1 MPGTHCGARQGSEAC
16 LLPLESQL
24 PWPYEMD
31 ELSNDR
37 APGRKRTTR
46 KPQPKKGQAEK
57 ARPVVHKEEH
67 ARPDQPLTRGA
78 RSRMAT
84 RNKLIEAAHVLMA
97 EKGFDLVTIEEIT
110 KGADVGFGSFYN
122 HFESKDDIA
131 RAVFAQR
138 AAEIALITDEI
149 SARETDKAVAISC
162 IQKMFL
168 TRAVQDPVWARFI
181 IRTQDSRRQMN
192 ETFVTRASNDIR
204 IGVEQKRF
212 TVAHVETAAD
222 ITIAGLISAM
232 TRILA
237 GGPGSQI
244 TAETVECMMRLYGI
258 DAPEAR
264 RLAELPLP
272 DYVSSFF

>member
-1 MPGTHCGARQGSEAC
+1 
-16 LLPLESQL
+16 
-24 PWPYEMD
+24 MD
-31 ELSNDR
+31 ELNNDR

-46 KPQPKKGQAEK
+46 KSQPKKVASEK
-57 ARPVVHKEEH
+57 ARPVVRNEEH
-67 ARPDQPLTRGA
+67 TRSDQPLTRGA

-84 RNKLIEAAHVLMA
+84 RNKLIEAAHALMA

-110 KGADVGFGSFYN
+110 KSADVGFGSFYN

-149 SARETDKAVAISC
+149 SAREPDKAVAISC

-168 TRAVQDPVWARFI
+168 TRAVHDPVWARFI

-192 ETFVTRASNDIR
+192 ETFVSRALNDIR
-204 IGVEQKRF
+204 AGVDEKRF

-237 GGPGSQI
+237 GGPGGQI

-258 DAPEAR
+258 DATEAK

-272 DYVSSFF
+272 DYVSNFF